1 MHKRETMGISRYL
14 MAWMLSV
21 LMFFFVADI
30 TGFENITAKAEET
43 AKVIAVTQNGTT
55 TEYASFAEWR
65 PDGSVEDSCTIKL
78 LADTSTTDI
87 LKFSEGTFYLDL
99 NGHTLDVG
107 DNGVFITSSPSTN
120 VIIEDNSGKK
130 SGKLTGSNTSYNTVA
145 IYSGSCTVKDG
156 VTVENTRYGSAISM
170 HGDALT
176 IEEGARL
183 EQRNNYGSLYVI
195 SGRTDIKGGTLK
207 GSLQVSYNFSGE
219 LHITGGTFQS
229 GIKIDPK
236 NGIKAADCM
245 EEGYCLKKADG
256 SYYLDMDTKN
266 INESVTAA
274 VAPVKVTGHPKFA
287 SEDAVT
293 LVGYKNAPQLTVTAE
308 KQGNL
313 ESGNLS
319 YTWYLRKTPE
329 GGKTEADTAIPD
341 SNRSVYQIP
350 AGLPAGTYT
359 YYCRVACGKYYVNTQ
374 TAAYTVS
381 TGNVGVKI
389 GEEETAYTAMQPAL
403 AAVGEAVK
411 ADTSDGSLDVVITL
425 KNDIEVNQY
434 NTDAVNWVAEASGK
448 KKINITF
455 DLNGKTVGYKDGSN
469 WKTGNLTLTVSG
481 ENAAF
486 TLKDSSAGESG
497 KLKGS
502 LNVQDSA
509 KLTVEN
515 GEYVSAYIRTGS
527 EGIFKQGKCTSEL
540 YLGEA
545 SSLESEDGAVCEI
558 TDGYYRYVN
567 ACAGTKLAISGSN
580 TKISSLYVRSNSLV
594 SRGYEGKRA
603 RVELSGGSYD
613 KIGIQTRRRDELLD
627 ETKGYAIADML
638 SPGYDFFYVG
648 MKKTVYRAELYVEN
662 VEVLPS
668 DTKEDSGRAEVEL
681 VCNGTDSSYYENW
694 QSVLEYLY
702 SNRTE
707 IKDCRTVDIIL
718 RKDITYSGK
727 SSNVIR
733 FGNAKVTLRSGE
745 GGPYT
750 LTGNGGELM
759 LVGDANDFR
768 IEDINL
774 KECYLHYYEGNFAV
788 KDAVLSNESGYAL
801 LAGNADMSH
810 TLTLESGAKIIS
822 GYSYATLAMNGN
834 AVLRVESGAV
844 VENTKNSERAVVIYN
859 STKAILEKD
868 IQIQNF
874 LTYNEFAKLDL
885 YCKEDMIPSVTG
897 PGIKRKWYPLTLPK
911 NCILSESEKNVTNI
925 DDQLFGCAEK
935 QIGVG
940 KEVCSWY
947 PTAEDTTG
955 SLSPQKITGGKFT
968 MPAVSATLLGHKP
981 DKDKEDECG
990 CCNEIITA
998 EVTVDETTTYDTSIK
1013 TAFKYAK
1020 TQTGSVI
1027 LLRNN
1032 DAVFYG
1038 EKLEITDGI
1047 SLIIP
1052 AGKTLT
1058 NDSVITNNGT
1068 IIIADPGC
1076 FAGGGSLKG
1085 NGTFEMK
1092 PDFVEDDITVPA
1104 GLTYTGDDLTE
1115 SARAAISFAESKKS
1129 VTVMKKEFFTDTT
1142 GWDYTITKDGKEADE
1157 IRKAGEYTVIY
1168 SNGDSAKSI
1177 QKSFTVA
1184 KAAIPTEVPEDAEVA
1199 NGIVT
1204 VREAV
1209 GVVLG
1214 KDNRWSFDADTLA
1227 KTIPA
1232 GDSIKVMA
1240 HYVAADKECYETT
1253 EKEITIARAACE
1265 EDKTVL
1271 YTGEGEMAPTCIL
1284 AGTGHTECRLCHAV
1298 MNGNISV
1305 AANGHDMTKV
1315 PAKEATEKETGNIEY
1330 YVCSVC
1336 QKYFSDEAGK
1346 NEITDKT
1353 SVVIPVKEVT
1363 PAEQPGTGSTE
1374 NQEQPGT
1381 GSTENPEQPGTETTE
1396 NTDQSKPAPKKK
1408 GTKFK
1413 DAAGNQYKVTG
1424 SDQKNPTVECVKP
1437 KSNAKG
1443 TVKIPA
1449 SVRYDGVTYKVTS
1462 VADKAFRNNK
1472 KVTNI
1477 TVGTNVKSIGRSAF
1491 EKCIKLKT
1499 VTIGKNVTKI
1509 GKNAF
1514 GSCKNLKTLTI
1525 KSAKLTKKGLASGSF
1540 KGITKKTVVKVPKG
1554 KVKAYK
1560 KLLQSKG
1567 LDKKVK
1573 VK

>member
-30 TGFENITAKAEET
+30 TGFENITVKAEET

-78 LADTSTTDI
+78 LADTSTTDV

-107 DNGVFITSSPSTN
+107 NNGVFITSSPSTN

-170 HGDALT
+170 NGDALT

-195 SGRTDIKGGTLK
+195 RGRTDIKGGTLK
-207 GSLQVSYNFSGE
+207 GPLHVSGE
-219 LHITGGTFQS
+219 VHITGGTFQS
-229 GIKIDPK
+229 GIKIEN

-287 SEDAVT
+287 SEDAVA
-293 LVGYKNAPQLTVTAE
+293 LVGYKDAPQLTVTAE

-329 GGKTEADTAIPD
+329 GGKTEADSAIPD

-350 AGLPAGTYT
+350 TGLPAGIYT
-359 YYCRVACGKYYVNTQ
+359 YYCRVTCGKYYVNTQ
-374 TAAYTVS
+374 IAAYTVS

-455 DLNGKTVGYKDGSN
+455 DLNGKTIGYKDGSN
-469 WKTGNLTLTVSG
+469 WKTGNLTLTVSR
-481 ENAAF
+481 ENAAI

-502 LNVQDSA
+502 LNVQDGA

-527 EGIFKQGKCTSEL
+527 EGVFKQGKCTSEL

-558 TDGYYRYVN
+558 TDGYYQYVN
-567 ACAGTKLAISGSN
+567 ACAGTKLAISGIN

-603 RVELSGGSYD
+603 RVELSGGSYN

-627 ETKGYAIADML
+627 ETNGYAIADML

-648 MKKTVYRAELYVEN
+648 MKKTVYRAELYAEN

-668 DTKEDSGRAEVEL
+668 DTKEDLGRAEVEL

-801 LAGNADMSH
+801 LAGNADMSQ

-885 YCKEDMIPSVTG
+885 YCKEDMIPAVTG

-911 NCILSESEKNVTNI
+911 NCILSESEKNVTSI

-955 SLSPQKITGGKFT
+955 SQNIQRITGGKFT

-1092 PDFVEDDITVPA
+1092 PDFAEDDITVPM

-1115 SARAAISFAESKKS
+1115 SAGAAISFAESKKS
-1129 VTVMKKEFFTDTT
+1129 VTVMKKEFFTDTA
-1142 GWDYTITKDGKEADE
+1142 GWDYTITRDGKEADE
-1157 IRKAGEYTVIY
+1157 IRNAGEYMVVY

-1177 QKSFTVA
+1177 QKPFTVA
-1184 KAAIPTEVPEDAEVA
+1184 KAAIPTEVPEDADVA

-1204 VREAV
+1204 VCEAA
-1209 GVVLG
+1209 GIVLG
-1214 KDNRWSFDADTLA
+1214 KDSGWSFDADTLA

-1253 EKEITIARAACE
+1253 DKEITITRAACE

-1271 YTGEGEMAPTCIL
+1271 YTGEGEMAPTCTK
-1284 AGTGHTECRLCHAV
+1284 AGTGHTECRFCHAV

-1305 AANGHDMTKV
+1305 AAVSHSLTNV
-1315 PAKEATEKETGNIEY
+1315 PAKEATETENGNTAH

-1336 QKYFSDEAGK
+1336 QKYFSDEAAQ

-1353 SVVIPVKEVT
+1353 SVIIPVKEVT

-1374 NQEQPGT
+1374 K
-1381 GSTENPEQPGTETTE
+1381 PEQPDTETTE
-1396 NTDQSKPAPKKK
+1396 NTGQSKPAPKKK

-1424 SDQKNPTVECVKP
+1424 SDKKNPTVEYVKP

-1443 TVKIPA
+1443 NVKIPA
-1449 SVRYDGVTYKVTS
+1449 TARYAGVTYKVTS
-1462 VADKAFRNNK
+1462 IADKAFRNNK

-1491 EKCIKLKT
+1491 EKCTKLKT
-1499 VTIGKNVTKI
+1499 VTVGKNVTKI

-1514 GSCKNLKTLTI
+1514 GGCKNLKRLTI